1 MLIITLIRY
10 IISSGHWYT
19 LSTKASGCCRHAVS
33 MNMLLDIPR
42 EQDHE
47 LIRKQNVTVNVSTS
61 KEIILAENLK
71 NDEDKVQTNFQ
82 C

>member
-1 MLIITLIRY
+1 
-10 IISSGHWYT
+10 
-19 LSTKASGCCRHAVS
+19 